1 MSIQMTLIFALLTV
15 ECGLVSILLLPLPP
29 RVQSMVLRKYDE
41 TISNSNFAIVL
52 SFTDVLVGVMFVDA
66 FKNGFKLLERGDEI
80 IEFSKN
86 VWDARSK
93 KFYSQRN
100 LYILGA
106 ILALQACV
114 WFMSMLLKSTVKN
127 KALLG
132 SLSNEGRTPSSSSD
146 ADLSRKT
153 PETET
158 LEKELAKVQLD
169 VETLNKQ
176 YDSLFAEYQKK
187 TATPTESDSV
197 RKEK

>member
-1 MSIQMTLIFALLTV
+1 MTLIFALLTV

-29 RVQSMVLRKYDE
+29 KVQSMVLRKYDE

-52 SFTDVLVGVMFVDA
+52 AFTDVLVGVMFVDA

-106 ILALQACV
+106 ILALQVCV
-114 WFMSMLLKSTVKN
+114 WFMSMLLKSTVKR

-132 SLSNEGRTPSSSSD
+132 GLSNEGRTPSSSSD
-146 ADLSRKT
+146 AGLFTKT
-153 PETET
+153 LETET

-169 VETLNKQ
+169 VDTLNKQ

-187 TATPTESDSV
+187 TATPAESDSV

>member
-15 ECGLVSILLLPLPP
+15 EFGLVSVLLLPLPP
-29 RVQSMVLRKYDE
+29 KVQNLVLRKYDE
-41 TISNSNFAIVL
+41 AISNSNFAIVL
-52 SFTDVLVGVMFVDA
+52 AFTDALVGVMFVDA

-86 VWDARSK
+86 VWDARAK

-132 SLSNEGRTPSSSSD
+132 GLSNEGKTPSSSSD
-146 ADLSRKT
+146 AKT
-153 PETET
+153 PETEA
-158 LEKELAKVQLD
+158 LEKELAKAQLD
-169 VETLNKQ
+169 VDTLNKQ

-187 TATPTESDSV
+187 NATPAESDST